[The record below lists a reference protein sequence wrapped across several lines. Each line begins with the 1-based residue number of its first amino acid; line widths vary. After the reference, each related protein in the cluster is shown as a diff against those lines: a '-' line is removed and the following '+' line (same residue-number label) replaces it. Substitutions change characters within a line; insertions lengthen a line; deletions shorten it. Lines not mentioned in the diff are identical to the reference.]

1 MHPWITA
8 THFDGQIV
16 RLAALEPALHR
27 DGLITAGSEASIWTY
42 LRFPPGDTSTGM
54 DAHIDEL
61 IRRRDMREEVPYVM
75 IRRATNTIVGITRF
89 IDIRQS
95 HRGVEFG
102 TWITPTAQGDGTNVE
117 TKLLM
122 LGYAFEELNCIR
134 VQIKTDALNTAAQ
147 RSLVALGATF
157 EGCMRNHLVRYDG
170 RIRDSYIYSILESEW
185 PAIKANLIHRR
196 DKRISSP
203 TQTNPASNP

>member
-8 THFDGQIV
+8 TCFDGYIV
-16 RLAALEPALHR
+16 RLEALDPQHHRLGLVAAGADP
-27 DGLITAGSEASIWTY
+27 SIWTY
-42 LRFPPGDTSTGM
+42 LRFPPGDTPAGM
-54 DAHIDEL
+54 DAHIAEL
-61 IRRRDMREEVPYVM
+61 IRRRDALEEMPYVM
-75 IRRATNTIVGITRF
+75 IRRATNTIVGVTRF

-102 TWITPTAQGDGTNVE
+102 TWIHPQSQGDGTNVE

-122 LGYAFEELNCIR
+122 LGYAFEQLNCIR

-157 EGCMRNHLVRYDG
+157 EGCLRNHLIRYDG
-170 RIRDSYIYSILESEW
+170 RVRDSYVYSILDREW
-185 PAIKANLIHRR
+185 PIIKAQLVQRR
-196 DKRISSP
+196 NKRLSTPPQTDTP
-203 TQTNPASNP
+203 TGA

>member
-16 RLAALEPALHR
+16 KLESLDPTQHR
-27 DGLITAGSEASIWTY
+27 DGLLAAGSDASIWTY
-42 LRFPPGDTSTGM
+42 LRFSPGDTPAGM
-54 DAHIDEL
+54 DAHIAEL
-61 IRRRDMREEVPYVM
+61 IRRRDALEEVPYVM
-75 IRRATNTIVGITRF
+75 IRRATNTIVGVTRF

-102 TWITPTAQGDGTNVE
+102 TWIHPQSQGDGTNVE

-122 LGYAFEELNCIR
+122 LTYAFEQLNCIR

-157 EGCMRNHLVRYDG
+157 EGCLRNHLIRYDG
-170 RIRDSYIYSILESEW
+170 RIRDSYIYSILNHEW
-185 PAIKANLIHRR
+185 PDIKAQLLQRR
-196 DKRISSP
+196 NKRISAS
-203 TQTNPASNP
+203 TQTDNATGA

>member
-16 RLAALEPALHR
+16 KLEALDPTQHR
-27 DGLITAGSEASIWTY
+27 DGLLAAGSDPSIWTY
-42 LRFPPGDTSTGM
+42 LRFPPGDTPAGM
-54 DAHIDEL
+54 DAHIAEL
-61 IRRRDMREEVPYVM
+61 LRRRDAREEVPYVM
-75 IRRATNTIVGITRF
+75 IRRATNTIVGVTRF

-102 TWITPTAQGDGTNVE
+102 TWIHPQSQGDGTNVE

-122 LGYAFEELNCIR
+122 LSYAFEQLNCIR

-157 EGCMRNHLVRYDG
+157 EGCLRNHLIRYDG
-170 RIRDSYIYSILESEW
+170 RIRDSYIYSMLNHEW
-185 PAIKANLIHRR
+185 PDIKAQLLQRR
-196 DKRISSP
+196 NKRISASS
-203 TQTNPASNP
+203 QTDNTTGA

>member
-8 THFDGQIV
+8 THFDGHIV
-16 RLAALEPALHR
+16 RLEALDPQRHR
-27 DGLITAGSEASIWTY
+27 TGLIAAGADPHIWTY
-42 LRFPPGDTSTGM
+42 LRFPPGDTPEGM
-54 DAHIDEL
+54 DAHITEL
-61 IRRRDMREEVPYVM
+61 IRRRDAHEEVPYVM
-75 IRRATNTIVGITRF
+75 IRRATNTIVGVTRF

-102 TWITPTAQGDGTNVE
+102 TWITPNAQGDGTNVE

-122 LGYAFEELNCIR
+122 LSYAFEHLNCVR

-157 EGCMRNHLVRYDG
+157 EGCLRNHLIRYDG
-170 RIRDSYIYSILESEW
+170 RIRDSYVYSILDNEW
-185 PAIKANLIHRR
+185 PAIKAQLIQRR
-196 DKRISSP
+196 NKRLPSSP
-203 TQTNPASNP
+203 QTDTRTDA

>member
-16 RLAALEPALHR
+16 KLESLDPTQHR
-27 DGLITAGSEASIWTY
+27 DSLIAAGSDASIWTY
-42 LRFPPGDTSTGM
+42 LRFPPGDTPVGM
-54 DAHIDEL
+54 DAHIVEL
-61 IRRRDMREEVPYVM
+61 LRRRDALEEVPYVM

-89 IDIRQS
+89 IDIRQA

-102 TWITPTAQGDGTNVE
+102 TWIHPQAQGDGTNIE

-122 LGYAFEELNCIR
+122 LTYAFEQLSCIR

-157 EGCMRNHLVRYDG
+157 EGCLRNHLIRYDG
-170 RIRDSYIYSILESEW
+170 RIRDSYIYSILNHEW
-185 PAIKANLIHRR
+185 PDIKAHLLQRR
-196 DKRISSP
+196 NQRISAS
-203 TQTNPASNP
+203 TQTDNATGA

>member
-8 THFDGQIV
+8 THFDGHIV
-16 RLAALEPALHR
+16 RLEALNPLIHR
-27 DGLITAGSEASIWTY
+27 AGLIAAGADPHIWTY
-42 LRFPPGDTSTGM
+42 LRFPPGDTPAGM
-54 DAHIDEL
+54 DTHIAEL
-61 IRRRDMREEVPYVM
+61 IRRRDTHEEVPFVM
-75 IRRATNTIVGITRF
+75 IRRATNTIVGVTRF

-102 TWITPTAQGDGTNVE
+102 TWINPHAQGDGTNVE

-122 LGYAFEELNCIR
+122 LSYAFEQLSCIR

-157 EGCMRNHLVRYDG
+157 EGGLRNHLIRYDG
-170 RIRDSYIYSILESEW
+170 RVRDSYIYSILDSEW
-185 PAIKANLIHRR
+185 PIIKAQLVQRR
-196 DKRISSP
+196 NKRLSTP
-203 TQTNPASNP
+203 PQTDTSTGA